1 MRITFNRRRQVSV
14 GCLLPTAFC
23 LLLAAYCSLI
33 FMFRPFQHI
42 HFVGIGGIGMSGIAE
57 VLANL
62 GFRVSGSDQKKSE
75 VTDRL
80 EALGVEVTEGHAAEN
95 VGDAHVVVRSTAVR
109 DDNPEITEARRQ
121 SIPVIPRA
129 EMLAELMRM
138 KPYTVA
144 VAGSHGKT
152 TTTSMVATVL
162 GIAGLD
168 PTFVVGGIVRS
179 YRSNARLG
187 KSDLMVVEADE
198 SDRSFLMLTPTIAV
212 VTNIDREHMD
222 YYHDMED
229 VRKCFA
235 DFVNKVPFYGAAILC
250 LDDPHVQAVIPKVE
264 RRRVTYGLSA
274 QADISAHGISYDQS
288 FGSSFTVW
296 RGIDVLGSIS
306 MRVPGKHNVYNSL
319 AAIAVGLELEVP
331 FAKIAEALGEFSGA
345 DRRFQFKGEERGIT
359 VVDDYGHHPTEIKAT
374 LSAARIGAPNRRIV
388 VLFQPH
394 RYTRTNDL
402 MDEFASAFNNADVLL
417 VTDIYAASETPIDGV
432 NAEVLTNR
440 IKIYG
445 HKHAEYIGA
454 MENGP
459 QVLRETVREGDLV
472 ITLGAGSVHRSGD
485 QLLELLREA

>member
-1 MRITFNRRRQVSV
+1 
-14 GCLLPTAFC
+14 
-23 LLLAAYCSLI
+23 
-33 FMFRPFQHI
+33 MFRPFQHI

-75 VTDRL
+75 VTAHL
-80 EALGVEVTEGHAAEN
+80 EDLKVEVTEGHDAAN

-109 DDNPEITEARRQ
+109 DDNPEISEARRRM
-121 SIPVIPRA
+121 IPVIPRA

-168 PTFVVGGIVRS
+168 PTFVIGGIVRT
-179 YRSNARLG
+179 YRANARLG
-187 KSDLMVVEADE
+187 KSELMVVEADE
-198 SDRSFLMLTPTIAV
+198 SDRSFLMLTPMIAV

-229 VRKCFA
+229 VRRCFT
-235 DFVNKVPFYGAAILC
+235 DFVNKVPFYGAAVLC

-264 RRRVTYGLSA
+264 RRRITYGMSA
-274 QADISAHGISYDQS
+274 QADISAHDIQFDQS
-288 FGSSFTVW
+288 FGSSFTVLS
-296 RGIDVLGSIS
+296 GVDVLGKVTL
-306 MRVPGKHNVYNSL
+306 RVPGKHSVYNSL
-319 AAIAVGLELEVP
+319 AAIAVGLELDVP
-331 FAKIAEALGEFSGA
+331 FDTIAHALSEFSGA
-345 DRRFQFKGEERGIT
+345 DRRFQFKGEEKGVT

-394 RYTRTNDL
+394 RYSRTNDL
-402 MDEFASAFNNADVLL
+402 MDEFASAFNNADVLF
-417 VTDIYAASETPIDGV
+417 VTDIYAASETPIEGI
-432 NAEVLTNR
+432 NAEVLTGR
-440 IKIYG
+440 IKSHG
-445 HKHAEYIGA
+445 HKNADYIGA
-454 MENGP
+454 LEGAP
-459 QVLRETVREGDLV
+459 QTMREHVREGDLV
-472 ITLGAGSVHRSGD
+472 ITLGAGSVHRAGD
-485 QLLELLREA
+485 QLLALLRD